1 MLNCLGRGNLARVG
15 KWGLLVRER
24 ARRWRSVLRKRA
36 RKSGGLVRVRARK
49 WWGFGEGEGEEEG
62 GLVRVRA
69 RKWRGW
75 WGWGRGEEGVGEGEG
90 EEVEGVGEGEGE
102 EVEGVGEGEG
112 EEVGGAGEGE
122 GEEVGGAGE
131 GPSSR
136 VPPSPGSPERIREM
150 MARFPSEEV
159 RVVTDVLGATPIGP
173 SATRTGII
181 GMIEREIAATVE
193 GEEVETTES
202 MEVEVAGAALQTA
215 IRGLRGH
222 VVVEEGMEVD
232 DGAEAGGVV
241 EEGEEVIDLTMT
253 DTEEEGLTSSYVA
266 PREGLVKEEGP
277 SRP

>member
-1 MLNCLGRGNLARVG
+1 VG
-15 KWGLLVRER
+15 KWVFGEREGEG
-24 ARRWRSVLRKRA
+24 VEE
-36 RKSGGLVRVRARK
+36 RVEEEREEE
-49 WWGFGEGEGEEEG
+49 WGFSEGEGEEE
-62 GLVRVRA
+62 A
-69 RKWRGW
+69 
-75 WGWGRGEEGVGEGEG
+75 GVGAGEGEG
-90 EEVEGVGEGEGE
+90 VEGVGEGA
-102 EVEGVGEGEG
+102 GEG
-112 EEVGGAGEGE
+112 VGGAGEGEGDGVGGAGEFE

-173 SATRTGII
+173 SATRSGII

-232 DGAEAGGVV
+232 EGAEAGGVV